1 MQKNFFTSARKF
13 VKNMQDFKGRAFL
26 KKCHKKLDKLNY
38 ELETIQ
44 EILILGGA
52 LIEL

>member
-1 MQKNFFTSARKF
+1 MSKS
-13 VKNMQDFKGRAFL
+13 MQDLKGMTFL
-26 KKCHKKLDKLNY
+26 KKRHKKLDKLNY

-44 EILILGGA
+44 EKLILGGD

>member
-1 MQKNFFTSARKF
+1 MQESLSKS
-13 VKNMQDFKGRAFL
+13 MQDFKGMSFL
-26 KKCHKKLDKLNY
+26 KKRHKKLDKLNY

-44 EILILGGA
+44 EKLILGGD

>member
-1 MQKNFFTSARKF
+1 
-13 VKNMQDFKGRAFL
+13 MQDFKGMAFL
-26 KKCHKKLDKLNY
+26 KKRHKKLDKLNC
-38 ELETIQ
+38 ELGTIQ